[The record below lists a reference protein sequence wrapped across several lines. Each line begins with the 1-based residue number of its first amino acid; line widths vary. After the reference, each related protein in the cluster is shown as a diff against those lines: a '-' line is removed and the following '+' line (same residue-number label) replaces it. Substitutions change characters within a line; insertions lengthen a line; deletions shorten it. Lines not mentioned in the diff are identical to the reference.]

1 MASTMKTRQKS
12 CIACANSKRRCDRR
26 IPYCSQCAAKFI
38 PCEYKAAPQRTSKTM
53 AEDSLPSSETF
64 QDTPMVSGIE
74 LIHLQTTSLPPF
86 SGTSSLFQVSGSDF
100 NQQPNSLT
108 DTDESFLD
116 MYDMQL
122 FNHPLPR
129 IGTMDRPRTA
139 YLIKTL
145 RSYPSLLLSTTR
157 TPFIHPF
164 LFSPTIPSPLQDTI
178 AACSLYLSKNET
190 NEAVVWEII
199 SSMVG
204 KLLHSR
210 RGGGGSWSV
219 NEHLAAVQ
227 ALVMFQI
234 IRLFDGDVRARG
246 DGEEV
251 EGVLEEWTDGLALRT
266 GLVAE
271 AQEQPSPDA
280 RSLVE
285 KGWESWVF
293 EESVKR
299 TVIVS
304 RMVIA
309 MYSVLKRGFCTYVE
323 KVTELSF
330 TARKELWE
338 ASSAVHWS
346 LAVEAQERFYVQQM
360 ELGEV
365 LGKARLEDVDELG
378 LLMLVT
384 YKGVDGVN
392 EWIVRMG
399 SRALIG

>member
-1 MASTMKTRQKS
+1 M
-12 CIACANSKRRCDRR
+12 
-26 IPYCSQCAAKFI
+26 
-38 PCEYKAAPQRTSKTM
+38 PQDHHATSGT
-53 AEDSLPSSETF
+53 SN
-64 QDTPMVSGIE
+64 DTPMAPGIDFN
-74 LIHLQTTSLPPF
+74 HLQTTPLPPV
-86 SGTSSLFQVSGSDF
+86 SSSVPLFPVSGSNLD
-100 NQQPNSLT
+100 QQTASFL
-108 DTDESFLD
+108 DVDESFLD
-116 MYDMQL
+116 MYDIQL
-122 FNHPLPR
+122 FTNPFPK
-129 IGTMDRPRTA
+129 IGTMDRPRVA
-139 YLIKTL
+139 YLIKSL

-164 LFSPTIPSPLQDTI
+164 LFAPTIPSSLQDAI

-190 NEAVVWEII
+190 NETVVWEII
-199 SSMVG
+199 SSMVA
-204 KLLHSR
+204 KLLQAR
-210 RGGGGSWSV
+210 TGSSV
-219 NEHLAAVQ
+219 AEHLAAAQ

-251 EGVLEEWTDGLALRT
+251 EGVLEEWTDRLALRT

-271 AQEQPSPDA
+271 AQEQPSPDT

-299 TVIVS
+299 TVIVC

-323 KVTELSF
+323 KITELSF

-338 ASSAVHWS
+338 AHSAVHWR
-346 LAVEAQERFYVQQM
+346 LAVETNERFYVQKM

-365 LGKARLEDVDELG
+365 LEKARLEDVDDLG

-384 YKGVDGVN
+384 YKGLDGVN

-399 SRALIG
+399 SGALIA